1 MIKKLLFISAF
12 IFVCSNSYSQEHQIS
27 AGYGVGSSNQILDVF
42 ENIISTIFV
51 PNASLNETS
60 SMGEF
65 RLAYAYTPKEKWH
78 FGVAF
83 SYSQTDYD
91 VANNGAKIGEQT
103 NSYYTM
109 AAETSYSY
117 LKKEKLNLYSLLG
130 AGATVAKSEQSQNS
144 TNTSE
149 DSTDTIFNF
158 QVTPF
163 GISYGKQWG
172 GFAEVG
178 FGYRGILSFGAFYNF
193 N

>member
-1 MIKKLLFISAF
+1 MIKKVLFIG
-12 IFVCSNSYSQEHQIS
+12 IFLLICSNSYSQKNQIS
-27 AGYGVGSSNQILDVF
+27 AGYGVGSSNQILDIF
-42 ENIISTIFV
+42 ENVFSTIFL
-51 PNASLNETS
+51 PTATLNETS

-65 RLAYAYTPKEKWH
+65 RLAYAYTPKERWH
-78 FGVAF
+78 YGAAF

-91 VANNGAKIGEQT
+91 VTDNGAKIGEQV
-103 NSYYTM
+103 NAYYTI
-109 AAETSYSY
+109 AAETSYSF

-130 AGATVAKSEQSQNS
+130 AGATIATSEQKTTYS
-144 TNTSE
+144 TG
-149 DSTDTIFNF
+149 DSHDTFFNF

-178 FGYRGILSFGAFYNF
+178 FGYRGILSFGAFYNI